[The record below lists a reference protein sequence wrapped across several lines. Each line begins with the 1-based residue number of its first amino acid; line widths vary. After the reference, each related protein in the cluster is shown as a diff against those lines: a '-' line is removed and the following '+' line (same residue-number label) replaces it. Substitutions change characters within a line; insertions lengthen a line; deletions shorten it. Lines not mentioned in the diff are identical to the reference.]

1 MIEKKEE
8 KIDPL
13 RLVMLRNAF
22 YKDNFRK
29 LILVFFV
36 SILLN
41 IAAVL
46 LLIFGSF
53 HKPQAYYFEA
63 SNDGK
68 LVFTQPLNEAVFQNT
83 EVLAWVNQTM
93 PILFQVDFLN
103 YRRQYQ
109 FLREYFTDYGWMQF
123 IKAITPTMQMII
135 NQKYTVSAKP
145 ADVPSITSQGVVNG
159 VYSWQVQV
167 PLTMI
172 YDLGPQENQK
182 NITYTIIVQRV
193 NNKAGQSMGIAQIV
207 QTA

>member
-1 MIEKKEE
+1 MSGKDER
-8 KIDPL
+8 IDPL

-29 LILVFFV
+29 LTGVFFV

-41 IAAVL
+41 IVAVL
-46 LLIFGSF
+46 ILVFGSF
-53 HKPQAYYFEA
+53 HKPQSFYFEA

-68 LVFTQPLNEAVFQNT
+68 LVFTQPLNIPVFQDT

-93 PILFQVDFLN
+93 PLLFQIDFLN

-109 FLREYFTDYGWMQF
+109 FIREYFTDYGWMQF
-123 IKAITPTMQMII
+123 IKAITPTMKMII

-145 ADVPSITSQGVVNG
+145 ADVPAITSQGVVNG
-159 VYSWQVQV
+159 IYSWQVQV

-172 YDLGPQENQK
+172 YALGPQENAK
-182 NITYTIIVQRV
+182 PITYTVIIQRV
-193 NNKAGQSMGIAQIV
+193 NNKVGQSLGVAQIV

>member
-1 MIEKKEE
+1 MSEKDER
-8 KIDPL
+8 IDPL

-29 LILVFFV
+29 LTIVFFV
-36 SILLN
+36 SLLLN
-41 IAAVL
+41 VAAA
-46 LLIFGSF
+46 LILAFGSF

-68 LVFTQPLNEAVFQNT
+68 LVFTEPLSSPVFKNT
-83 EVLAWVNQTM
+83 EVLAWVNQNM
-93 PILFQVDFLN
+93 PLLFQIDFLN

-123 IKAITPTMQMII
+123 IKAITPTMKMII

-145 ADVPSITSQGVVNG
+145 ADVPAITSQGVVDG
-159 VYSWQVQV
+159 IYSWQVQV

-172 YDLGPQENQK
+172 YALGPQENEK
-182 NITYTIIVQRV
+182 PITYTIIVQRV
-193 NNKAGQSMGIAQIV
+193 NNKTGQSLGIAQIV